1 MINGLLFLS
10 FCIYLSLLSY
20 PLSISLLLFFILFK
34 SFKYKPV
41 IILVFILFQFRLN
54 FNPCEPI
61 EKGRVIEINNQSI
74 LVNHRLTNV
83 LINVNDVEQYALQDE
98 VIIYNIQELETSFHR
113 YGFNQSYYYQ
123 SRGICYK
130 ALESD
135 TFRIEG
141 KGFFHWLSQ
150 GGFNNNPQF
159 KTLSRSLLF
168 QSTPDKSFELFL
180 SLGLIYSS
188 LIKAIELCFLKV
200 KNRKLESICILFVF
214 IIIGYYLGY
223 PLSLVRVCV
232 FYLSTMLFQDR
243 MLRLSFNILIFS
255 FISPY
260 GLTQLAFVLP
270 IAFQF
275 FTLFLPMKSKYI
287 QRLII
292 LIIVLTQYNQSNS
305 ILYLLS
311 FPILNILYRCA
322 LYLTTLTLFIPLL
335 TEWCLVFTDTL
346 NSLFIFMQSLFVL
359 KGHISV
365 MFILIFLIVYQLLY
379 NKKYQSYIYLMY
391 TFIAIPLLSLPLFP
405 TVTLIN
411 VGQGDSILIQQAFNQ
426 SVILLDT
433 GSPYQWNA
441 LNTYLK
447 AQSIYKID
455 YLLISHDDSDHSGNL
470 DKLLE
475 EYRVDNLIYKGKDIN
490 LQSMTLNHLPLELFS
505 DEDNDLSQIYHLSIH
520 NKELLFM
527 GDLSTFGEMKLKHT
541 YPFLRA
547 DILKIGHHGS
557 NTSTSDEL
565 LQLIQPR
572 IALIGVGKNHYGH
585 PSDEVLNRLDDYYVT
600 HFNTMDDGDIQLVFT
615 PFFDFIWI
623 QPNRIV
629 LF

>member
-1 MINGLLFLS
+1 
-10 FCIYLSLLSY
+10 
-20 PLSISLLLFFILFK
+20 
-34 SFKYKPV
+34 
-41 IILVFILFQFRLN
+41 
-54 FNPCEPI
+54 
-61 EKGRVIEINNQSI
+61 
-74 LVNHRLTNV
+74 
-83 LINVNDVEQYALQDE
+83 
-98 VIIYNIQELETSFHR
+98 
-113 YGFNQSYYYQ
+113 
-123 SRGICYK
+123 
-130 ALESD
+130 
-135 TFRIEG
+135 
-141 KGFFHWLSQ
+141 
-150 GGFNNNPQF
+150 
-159 KTLSRSLLF
+159 
-168 QSTPDKSFELFL
+168 
-180 SLGLIYSS
+180 
-188 LIKAIELCFLKV
+188 
-200 KNRKLESICILFVF
+200 
-214 IIIGYYLGY
+214 
-223 PLSLVRVCV
+223 
-232 FYLSTMLFQDR
+232 
-243 MLRLSFNILIFS
+243 
-255 FISPY
+255 
-260 GLTQLAFVLP
+260 
-270 IAFQF
+270 
-275 FTLFLPMKSKYI
+275 
-287 QRLII
+287 
-292 LIIVLTQYNQSNS
+292 
-305 ILYLLS
+305 
-311 FPILNILYRCA
+311 
-322 LYLTTLTLFIPLL
+322 
-335 TEWCLVFTDTL
+335 
-346 NSLFIFMQSLFVL
+346 
-359 KGHISV
+359 
-365 MFILIFLIVYQLLY
+365 
-379 NKKYQSYIYLMY
+379 MY